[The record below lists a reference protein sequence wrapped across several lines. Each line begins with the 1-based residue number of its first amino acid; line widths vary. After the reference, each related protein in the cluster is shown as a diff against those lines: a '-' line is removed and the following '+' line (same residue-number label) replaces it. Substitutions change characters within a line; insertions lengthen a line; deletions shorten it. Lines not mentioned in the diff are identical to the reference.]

1 MKPNR
6 FDFEILIDDDIKT
19 LSKTN
24 LPDYYLLSF
33 YKRLVNREIFWN
45 DDIDTDL
52 VDFSWQILEW
62 NRQDK
67 DTLIEN
73 RKPIIIYIN
82 SDGGCLNSVM
92 NFIDVIKLSKTPV
105 ITIAMGKAYSAGGL
119 LLMAGH
125 KRYIFKD
132 TTFLLHDGSTGA
144 FGSVSKVVDSLE
156 FTQKTEKR
164 MKEFI
169 LSNTDIDEDLYDK
182 NYRRDWFMF
191 SDEIIKYGVADKIIT
206 DLNEIL

>member
-6 FDFEILIDDDIKT
+6 FDLEILIDDNIKA
-19 LSKTN
+19 LSKTD

-33 YKRLVNREIFWN
+33 YKRLANREIFWN

-62 NRQDK
+62 NREDK
-67 DTLIEN
+67 NTPIED

-169 LSNTDIDEDLYDK
+169 LANTKINEDLYDK

>member
-1 MKPNR
+1 
-6 FDFEILIDDDIKT
+6 
-19 LSKTN
+19 
-24 LPDYYLLSF
+24 
-33 YKRLVNREIFWN
+33 
-45 DDIDTDL
+45 
-52 VDFSWQILEW
+52 
-62 NRQDK
+62 
-67 DTLIEN
+67 
-73 RKPIIIYIN
+73 
-82 SDGGCLNSVM
+82 
-92 NFIDVIKLSKTPV
+92 
-105 ITIAMGKAYSAGGL
+105 
-119 LLMAGH
+119 MAGH

>member
-1 MKPNR
+1 MNPKR
-6 FDFEILIDDDIKT
+6 FDLEVLIDDDVKT
-19 LSKTN
+19 LSKTD

-33 YKRLVNREIFWN
+33 YKRLANREIFWN
-45 DDIDTDL
+45 CDVDTDL

-62 NRQDK
+62 NREDR
-67 DTLIEN
+67 DISIED

-82 SDGGCLNSVM
+82 SDCGCLNSTM
-92 NFIDVIKLSKTPV
+92 NFIDMIKLSKTPV

-169 LSNTDIDEDLYDK
+169 LANTKINEDLYDK

-191 SDEIIKYGVADKIIT
+191 SDEIIKYGVADKIII
-206 DLNEIL
+206 DLSEIL

>member
-1 MKPNR
+1 MNPKR
-6 FDFEILIDDDIKT
+6 FDLEVLIDDDIKT
-19 LSKTN
+19 LSKTD

-33 YKRLVNREIFWN
+33 YKRLANREIFWN
-45 DDIDTDL
+45 CDVDTDL

-62 NRQDK
+62 NREDK
-67 DTLIEN
+67 DILIEN

-82 SDGGCLNSVM
+82 SDGGCLNSTM
-92 NFIDVIKLSKTPV
+92 NFIDMIKLSKTPV

-206 DLNEIL
+206 DLSEIL

>member
-1 MKPNR
+1 MNPKR
-6 FDFEILIDDDIKT
+6 FDLEVLIDDDVKT
-19 LSKTN
+19 LSKTD

-33 YKRLVNREIFWN
+33 YKRLANREIFWN
-45 DDIDTDL
+45 CDVDTDL

-62 NRQDK
+62 NREDK
-67 DTLIEN
+67 DILIEN

-82 SDGGCLNSVM
+82 SDGGCLNSTM
-92 NFIDVIKLSKTPV
+92 NFIDMIKLSKTPV

-169 LSNTDIDEDLYDK
+169 LANTKINEDLYDK

-191 SDEIIKYGVADKIIT
+191 SDEIIKYGVADKIII
-206 DLNEIL
+206 DLSEIL

>member
-1 MKPNR
+1 MNPKR
-6 FDFEILIDDDIKT
+6 FDLEVLIDDDIKT
-19 LSKTN
+19 LSKTD

-33 YKRLVNREIFWN
+33 YKRLANREIFWN

-62 NRQDK
+62 NREDK
-67 DTLIEN
+67 DILIEN

-82 SDGGCLNSVM
+82 SDGGCLNSTM
-92 NFIDVIKLSKTPV
+92 NFIDMIKLSKTPV

-169 LSNTDIDEDLYDK
+169 LANTKINEDLYDK

-191 SDEIIKYGVADKIIT
+191 SDEIIKYGVADKIII
-206 DLNEIL
+206 DLSEIL

>member
-1 MKPNR
+1 MNPKR
-6 FDFEILIDDDIKT
+6 FDLEVLIDDDVKT
-19 LSKTN
+19 LSKTD

-33 YKRLVNREIFWN
+33 YKRLANREIFWN
-45 DDIDTDL
+45 CDVDTDL

-62 NRQDK
+62 NREDR
-67 DTLIEN
+67 DISIED

-169 LSNTDIDEDLYDK
+169 LANTKINEDLYDK

-191 SDEIIKYGVADKIIT
+191 SDEIIKYGVADKIII
-206 DLNEIL
+206 DLSEIL

>member
-6 FDFEILIDDDIKT
+6 FDFEVLIDDDIKT

>member
-1 MKPNR
+1 MNPTK
-6 FDFEILIDDDIKT
+6 FDLEVLIDDDIKT
-19 LSKTN
+19 LSKTD

-33 YKRLVNREIFWN
+33 YKRLANREIFWN
-45 DDIDTDL
+45 CDVDTDL

-62 NRQDK
+62 NR
-67 DTLIEN
+67 EN

-82 SDGGCLNSVM
+82 SDGGCLNSTM
-92 NFIDVIKLSKTPV
+92 NFIDMIKLSKTPV

-169 LSNTDIDEDLYDK
+169 LANTKINEDLYDK

-191 SDEIIKYGVADKIIT
+191 SDEIIKYGVADKIII
-206 DLNEIL
+206 DLSEIL

>member
-1 MKPNR
+1 MNPKR
-6 FDFEILIDDDIKT
+6 FDLEVLIDDDIKT
-19 LSKTN
+19 LSKTD

-62 NRQDK
+62 NREDNDIPIK
-67 DTLIEN
+67 N
-73 RKPIIIYIN
+73 RKPIVIYIN

-92 NFIDVIKLSKTPV
+92 NFIDMIKISKTPV

-125 KRYIFKD
+125 KRYIFTD

-156 FTQKTEKR
+156 FTQKTENR

-169 LSNTDIDEDLYDK
+169 LANTKINEDIYDK

-206 DLNEIL
+206 DLNEII

>member
-1 MKPNR
+1 MNPKR
-6 FDFEILIDDDIKT
+6 FDLEVLIDDDVKT
-19 LSKTN
+19 LSRTD

-33 YKRLVNREIFWN
+33 YKRLANREIFWN
-45 DDIDTDL
+45 CDVDTDL

-62 NRQDK
+62 NREDR
-67 DTLIEN
+67 DISIED

-144 FGSVSKVVDSLE
+144 FGSVSKVVDSLQ
-156 FTQKTEKR
+156 FTQKTHKR
-164 MKEFI
+164 RKKFI
-169 LSNTDIDEDLYDK
+169 LANTKISEDLYDK

-191 SDEIIKYGVADKIIT
+191 SDEIIKYGVADKIII
-206 DLNEIL
+206 DLSEIL